1 MANAG
6 ASEHPATDGP
16 ELGEK
21 PAHAGI
27 DTSGRLIK
35 AGIGVFAFCAIGGM
49 IPTAIYGLLF
59 CRSIGCGL
67 REYLPPLVPI
77 ALGLA
82 AIWAG
87 RGALRGTRSGLIGV
101 ALYGSA
107 ILACAILL
115 ILGFLYNAI
124 LYSHRLFPELL
135 ISAAVVGGLGL
146 TLLAGV
152 RGRVEERR
160 RMAPSQQ

>member
-1 MANAG
+1 MTDAG
-6 ASEHPATDGP
+6 ASERPTTDGP
-16 ELGEK
+16 EPGGK
-21 PAHAGI
+21 PTHAGV

-35 AGIGVFAFCAIGGM
+35 AGIGVFAVCAIGGM
-49 IPTAIYGLLF
+49 IPTVIYGLLF

-101 ALYGSA
+101 ALCGSA
-107 ILACAILL
+107 ILAVAILL
-115 ILGFLYNAI
+115 VLGFLYNAI
-124 LYSHRLFPELL
+124 LYGHRLFPELL
-135 ISAAVVGGLGL
+135 VSAAVVGGLGL

-152 RGRVEERR
+152 RGRLQERR
-160 RMAPSQQ
+160 RMAPSRR